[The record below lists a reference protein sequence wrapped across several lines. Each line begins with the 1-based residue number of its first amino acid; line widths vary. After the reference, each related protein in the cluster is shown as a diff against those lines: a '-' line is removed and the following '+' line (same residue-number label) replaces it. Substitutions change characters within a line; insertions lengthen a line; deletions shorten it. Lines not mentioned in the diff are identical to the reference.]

1 VGIDEAA
8 GARPVTDFDE
18 LERAEL
24 DPYSGKLFAYTYET
38 GDEKLKKIGKE
49 ALMRFYDK
57 NVLDFTVFKS
67 AIYFEKEVVAFCKKL
82 VNSDAASPGT
92 FTFGGTESILLAV
105 KAARDYFLESR
116 GAGTPELVV
125 PVTIHPSFFKA
136 AQYFGLKVKKT
147 GVTGDKRADIEALNE
162 AITDATAL
170 VALSAPNWPY
180 GTIDPVKQV
189 AEIAKDRGVLLHVD
203 ACVGGFILPFLE
215 KAGEVVPVY
224 DFRIDGVTSMSMDV
238 HKYGYAPKGASVVL
252 FRTPELKKHA
262 MYVDVSSPGYVFV
275 NAAVLS
281 SRSVGPMA
289 AACAVI
295 EHLGEAGYL
304 NLAKKVLSARRKLLD
319 GLGRI
324 GFESIAP
331 VESSILSLYRP
342 DTDFLGF
349 ASAMREKGWHFN
361 LQRGLKEFNIPQNI
375 HLTISPKHDVVAEEF
390 IRDASE
396 AVNEKSSIKL
406 EDLIGM
412 MEKGDFAGILKGFDE
427 GKIDSNVVPMLL
439 ENLPEDIANE
449 IVKEI
454 VIGWYK

>member
-1 VGIDEAA
+1 MRFED
-8 GARPVTDFDE
+8 

-24 DPYSGKLFAYTYET
+24 NPYSGRLFAYVYET
-38 GDEKLKKIGKE
+38 GDEELKKVGRE
-49 ALMRFYDK
+49 ALTRFYDK
-57 NVLDFTVFKS
+57 NVLDFTVFRS
-67 AIYFEKEVVAFCKKL
+67 AIYFEKEVVSFCRKL
-82 VNSDAASPGT
+82 ANADAGSAGT

-105 KAARDYFLESR
+105 KAARDYYRETH
-116 GAGTPELVV
+116 GPDTPELVA

-136 AQYFGLKVKKT
+136 AQYFGLKVRKT
-147 GVTGDKRADIEALNE
+147 GITGDKKADVDALSE
-162 AITDATAL
+162 AITDRTAL

-180 GTIDPVKQV
+180 GTIDPIREA
-189 AEIAKDRGVLLHVD
+189 AEIARDRGVLLHTD

-215 KAGEVVPVY
+215 RAGEAVPTY

-295 EHLGEAGYL
+295 QHLGEEGYL
-304 NLAKKVLSARRKLLD
+304 ELAKKVLSARRKILE
-319 GLGRI
+319 GLEKI
-324 GFESIAP
+324 GFSSIAP

-361 LQRGLKEFNIPQNI
+361 LQRGLKEFNVPQNI
-375 HLTISPKHDVVAEEF
+375 HLTISPIHDVVAGEF
-390 IRDASE
+390 IEDASK
-396 AVNEKSSIKL
+396 AVNEKSPVKL

-412 MEKGDFAGILKGFDE
+412 MEKGNFDEILKGFDE

-439 ENLPEDIANE
+439 ESLPEEIANE

-454 VIGWYK
+454 VVGWYK